1 MNKDSIEENKAIQDG
16 LERFLDE
23 ELAGV
28 RKEQVSPNR
37 TIIYNEEPK
46 EKELKTEFAT
56 EVTPK
61 RQASYERRSAGGYT
75 AAAGQPEH
83 RNSVGE
89 RQMSHAADTA
99 SRRRTSEETDRYR
112 NTDREASAHRRQETV
127 SDRRSIAPE
136 KKHRGYEPP
145 VSENRKKQHK
155 KSNRKADKRQ
165 KKKENDG
172 KKKDRLSKPKKILLI
187 IGIVILAFFLWWY
200 LTMGRIYHKMNYEK
214 SDELASGSLK
224 EQGVINVLLIGND
237 SRENGEDGR
246 SDAMIL
252 ISISNK
258 TKTIHMT
265 SLLRDMYV
273 DIPGHDSNRLNAAYA
288 YGGPALLCETIK
300 QNLDIEVNRY
310 VLVNFQAFASLVD
323 AVGGVDL
330 EVTNEEVQWINAYL
344 NEYNLLEGKE
354 MTTDYLDTSLSG
366 EIHLNGPQALAY
378 SRNRY
383 IGTDFGRTERQRKVL
398 SAVMKKLPLAMATNS
413 GELIDGLFPNLTTNL
428 TQTEMYSLSTQAS
441 KLLTY
446 DVVQST
452 VPAEGTYSNATI
464 RKMAVL
470 QVDFEAN
477 KKLLKQEIYGQEE
490 Q

>member
-23 ELAGV
+23 ELASV
-28 RKEQVSPNR
+28 RKEQVAPNR

-61 RQASYERRSAGGYT
+61 RQASYERRPAGGYT
-75 AAAGQPEH
+75 AAARQPEH
-83 RNSVGE
+83 RSSVGE
-89 RQMSHAADTA
+89 RQMSHAADTV
-99 SRRRTSEETDRYR
+99 SRRRTSAETDRYH
-112 NTDREASAHRRQETV
+112 NADREETSRRRQENV
-127 SDRRSIAPE
+127 SDRCSTASER
-136 KKHRGYEPP
+136 KHRTYEPP
-145 VSENRKKQHK
+145 VSENKKKQHRK
-155 KSNRKADKRQ
+155 PNRKTDKRQ
-165 KKKENDG
+165 KKKDG
-172 KKKDRLSKPKKILLI
+172 KKDKLSRPKKILLI
-187 IGIVILAFFLWWY
+187 LGIVILALFLWWY

-224 EQGVINVLLIGND
+224 DQGVINVLLIGND

-288 YGGPALLCETIK
+288 YGGPSLLCETIK

-310 VLVNFQAFASLVD
+310 VLVNFQAFANLVD

-330 EVTNEEVQWINAYL
+330 EVTNDEVQWINAYL

-477 KKLLKQEIYGQEE
+477 KKLLKQDIYGQEE
-490 Q
+490 

>member
-28 RKEQVSPNR
+28 RKEQVAPNR

-61 RQASYERRSAGGYT
+61 RQASYERRPAGGYT

-83 RNSVGE
+83 RSSVGE
-89 RQMSHAADTA
+89 RQMSHAADAA
-99 SRRRTSEETDRYR
+99 SRRSTSEETDRYR
-112 NTDREASAHRRQETV
+112 NIDREASAHRRPETI

-165 KKKENDG
+165 KKKDG
-172 KKKDRLSKPKKILLI
+172 NKKD
-187 IGIVILAFFLWWY
+187 
-200 LTMGRIYHKMNYEK
+200 
-214 SDELASGSLK
+214 
-224 EQGVINVLLIGND
+224 
-237 SRENGEDGR
+237 GEDGR

-273 DIPGHDSNRLNAAYA
+273 DIPGHDGNRLNAAYA

-452 VPAEGTYSNATI
+452 VPAEGTYSNATV

-490 Q
+490 